1 MREILA
7 ANTSQMVPGYY
18 LIGAH
23 KEATALSFQEL
34 THTMLQLITSA
45 KQKVS

>member
-1 MREILA
+1 L
-7 ANTSQMVPGYY
+7 VPGYY

-34 THTMLQLITSA
+34 TQTMLQLITTA
-45 KQKVS
+45 KAKIS

>member
-7 ANTSQMVPGYY
+7 ANTNQMVPGYY

-34 THTMLQLITSA
+34 THTMLQLISTA

>member
-1 MREILA
+1 MREILS
-7 ANTSQMVPGYY
+7 ANTSQLVPGDY
-18 LIGAH
+18 LSGAH

-34 THTMLQLITSA
+34 TNTMLQLITTA